1 MASKQTPAQHDL
13 LELEPETEEDLRRR
27 LAKDELFKQGRARRE
42 QKAMQAELRTQELAQ
57 LKQRLSLAASG
68 AERETT
74 ITATEANRAFSG
86 ILQRV
91 RTGESFVVTSH
102 GEPVARIAP
111 TGAAN
116 QKSKRSNE
124 AFLEHLLSQEVIDTP
139 RDWTRD
145 DLYDDV

>member
-1 MASKQTPAQHDL
+1 MASKQTPAHHDL
-13 LELEPETEEDLRRR
+13 LELEPVTEEDLRRR
-27 LAKDELFKQGRARRE
+27 LAKGELFKQGLARRE

-74 ITATEANRAFSG
+74 ITATEANRTFSG
-86 ILQRV
+86 ILQRYV
-91 RTGESFVVTSH
+91 LASRLSLPATANRLPGS
-102 GEPVARIAP
+102 AP

-124 AFLEHLLSQEVIDTP
+124 AFLEHLLSQEVINTP